1 MVGVPLVA
9 LKIGSTAYR
18 FVRYYSGASAYV
30 ASGPPPL
37 LLRMLGPLVVA
48 STGGLFA
55 TGVALA
61 VLGPGPGW
69 PLLLHKAS
77 FVVWVGAMSVH
88 VLGHIVKIPGLTTP
102 DLRGDRT
109 VSGSMLRLGLVAATV
124 VGGAIF
130 AVATLPLAT
139 PWVHWASSK

>member
-1 MVGVPLVA
+1 MSTIA
-9 LKIGSTAYR
+9 L
-18 FVRYYSGASAYV
+18 
-30 ASGPPPL
+30 L
-37 LLRMLGPLVVA
+37 
-48 STGGLFA
+48 A
-55 TGVALA
+55 TGI
-61 VLGPGPGW
+61 VLIVEKPGDGLM
-69 PLLLHKAS
+69 LLLHKAS